1 MERCNTEWGETKQF
15 CGLQLHCILRR
26 VVHLIYIEVDL
37 DTSNRQIPGLAEDR
51 GGIQTLFDLNTSNRQ
66 IPGLAEDRGITQ
78 TLFDLDISNCQ
89 TPGLA
94 EERGWYPDTV

>member
-15 CGLQLHCILRR
+15 FGLQLHCILRR

-51 GGIQTLFDLNTSNRQ
+51 GV
-66 IPGLAEDRGITQ
+66 TQ
-78 TLFDLDISNCQ
+78 TLFDLDISNRQ
-89 TPGLA
+89 IPGLA